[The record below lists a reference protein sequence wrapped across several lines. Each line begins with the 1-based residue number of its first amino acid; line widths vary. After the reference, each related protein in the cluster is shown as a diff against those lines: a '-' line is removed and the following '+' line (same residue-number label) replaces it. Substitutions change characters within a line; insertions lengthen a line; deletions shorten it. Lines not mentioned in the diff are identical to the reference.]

1 MLHTFDTLESSKKL
15 REAGMPMAQAET
27 VSDVTAMATRNLVT
41 RNYLD
46 LRLGLLE
53 GGLRL
58 NQARWSVTIIAS
70 QIATVT
76 LLIGYLSLSG

>member
-1 MLHTFDTLESSKKL
+1 
-15 REAGMPMAQAET
+15 MARAET
-27 VSDVTAMATRNLVT
+27 VTEVTAMTTRNLVT
-41 RNYLD
+41 RDYLN

-70 QIATVT
+70 QLATST